1 MSKTEAYRFSV
12 LFACSAILNLKEFSV
27 KFTSETRGF
36 WFLKADAYESW
47 LRSLEYFV

>member
-12 LFACSAILNLKEFSV
+12 LFACSAILNLKEFTV

-36 WFLKADAYESW
+36 WFLKADA
-47 LRSLEYFV
+47 L